1 MSAETLY
8 TIGLILVT
16 LYLVTGIDDFIWDIV
31 TLCKRF
37 RQKDETL
44 QFKEVEK
51 TPTKLLSVI
60 IAAWHEDNVLLDVV
74 ENIIA
79 SQQYPKSMYHI
90 FLGVYPN
97 DEATVYIAQQL
108 EKKYA
113 NVHCVVN
120 FKEGPTSKAQN
131 INYVIS
137 RIKEYEE
144 QKNWNFA
151 SITVH
156 DSEDLVHPYELK
168 VTNYLIDKHPAIQ
181 FPVFPLIKK
190 PTLWNFFPNITTN
203 TYADEFAENH
213 FITMVSR
220 RDSGAFVPSAGTGF
234 ALRRDTIDVLGY
246 HVLPENSLTED
257 YKLSLTLYENGL
269 QMHYVLEKLER
280 VDFERNIQTE
290 FIATRSMFPNT
301 FKTAVRQK
309 TRWTLG
315 ITMQS
320 LRFKDI
326 FNKKLSFAGKYSLY
340 RDQKAKLGNLLS
352 MVGYPVL
359 IYFIAS
365 LFVELTPIYPKYT
378 LSWYLCVAV
387 TIMMLERQ
395 LFRSVSLKNIY
406 GMRSVFFGVFFPPL
420 VPIRIVWG
428 NIINLVATTRAYIQ
442 YMKGKHKPK
451 EQDEEEAKEAVLAAA
466 VVPTQAEVVES
477 EETEDLEPSEDEQ
490 MVKFEWSKTEH
501 SFLSKAILTRFH
513 RKFGDVL
520 IAMEFITAKDLQD
533 ILKEKEKEE
542 QDTEE
547 KLFIGEYLMEKS
559 LISENQF
566 VSALTAIK
574 NIPYINHDTLPLY
587 DLDQFQNAFS
597 RDYLE
602 KVRAF
607 PLLKTDD
614 GYVFVYGTSTPLDAQ
629 SKLRSKYQLDSQ
641 AVLAIDQTVSD
652 AIDMIF
658 APKSEK
664 ASQTKET
671 IFNEKLVA
679 QQMTVEQLILVR
691 NHAIKNEAVE
701 EKIAIQMGVHK
712 TANDTPHIDA

>member
-8 TIGLILVT
+8 IIGLVLVT
-16 LYLVTGIDDFIWDIV
+16 LYLVTGTDDFIWDII
-31 TLCKRF
+31 TLCKRI

-44 QFKEVEK
+44 QFKELEE
-51 TPTKLLSVI
+51 TPTKLLALVV
-60 IAAWHEDNVLLDVV
+60 AAWHEDNVLADVV

-97 DEATVYIAQQL
+97 DAATVYIAQQL
-108 EKKYA
+108 QKKYP
-113 NVHCVVN
+113 NVHCIVN

-137 RIKEYEE
+137 RIKEYEA
-144 QKNWNFA
+144 QKDWKFA

-168 VTNYLIDKHPAIQ
+168 VTNYLIDKYPAIQ

-190 PTLWNFFPNITTN
+190 PTLGNFFSNITTN

-220 RDSGAFVPSAGTGF
+220 RDAGAFVPSAGTGF

-257 YKLSLTLYENGL
+257 YRLSLTLYENGL

-280 VDFERNIQTE
+280 VDFQKNIQTE
-290 FIATRSMFPNT
+290 YIATRSLFPNT

-320 LRFKDI
+320 LHFKDI
-326 FNKKLSFAGKYSLY
+326 FNKDLSFAGKYSLY

-352 MVGYPVL
+352 MIGYPVL

-365 LFVELTPIYPKYT
+365 LFIDLIPIYPKYS
-378 LSWYLCVAV
+378 LSWYLCVVV

-395 LFRSVSLKNIY
+395 LFRAVSLKNIY

-420 VPIRIVWG
+420 IPVRIIWG
-428 NIINLVATTRAYIQ
+428 NIINLVATTRAYVQ
-442 YMKGKHKPK
+442 YVKGRSKPK
-451 EQDEEEAKEAVLAAA
+451 EQDASEAEEAAAA
-466 VVPTQAEVVES
+466 AANMAIAESES
-477 EETEDLEPSEDEQ
+477 EEDEESDDEE

-501 SFLSKAILTRFH
+501 SFLDKSILTRFH
-513 RKFGDVL
+513 RKFGDAL
-520 IAMEFITAKDLQD
+520 IALDYITAKDLKD
-533 ILKEKEKEE
+533 ILEEKDKEE
-542 QDTEE
+542 KDSEE
-547 KLFIGEYLMEKS
+547 KLFIGEYLMKKF
-559 LISENQF
+559 LITEDQF
-566 VSALTAIK
+566 IGALTSIK
-574 NIPYINHDTLPLY
+574 NIPYLNHDSLSLY
-587 DLDQFQNAFS
+587 QLGQFKNAFS
-597 RDYLE
+597 YEYLKE
-602 KVRAF
+602 MKAF
-607 PLLKTDD
+607 PLLKTEN
-614 GYVFVYGTSTPLDAQ
+614 GYVFVYGSSTPLDAQ
-629 SKLRSKYQLDSQ
+629 SKLRSRYQLDNQ
-641 AVLAIDQTVSD
+641 AVMAIEQTV
-652 AIDMIF
+652 IDGIEMIF
-658 APKSEK
+658 NPQNVETT
-664 ASQTKET
+664 QTE
-671 IFNEKLVA
+671 NNLLHQKLLA
-679 QQMTVEQLILVR
+679 DQMTVEQLVLVR
-691 NHAIKNEAVE
+691 NQTSKQVAGE
-701 EKIAIQMGVHK
+701 EHIANQMGVHK
-712 TANDTPHIDA
+712 KSDVDPNLALES